1 MIKVIDEV
9 LNDVFEAIN
18 FCSGYADDCP
28 VSTRVYN
35 KALDAVWRADVG
47 ALLQDVVTESMR
59 EQL

>member
-9 LNDVFEAIN
+9 INDVFEVIN

-28 VSTRVYN
+28 ISTRVGD
-35 KALDAVWRADVG
+35 KALDVVWKSDPG

>member
-9 LNDVFEAIN
+9 LNDVYEAIN

-28 VSTRVYN
+28 VSLRVYN
-35 KALDAVWRADVG
+35 KALDVVWKSDVG
-47 ALLQDVVTESMR
+47 VLFQDVVTESMW

>member
-9 LNDVFEAIN
+9 INNIFEVID

-28 VSTRVYN
+28 ISTRVGD
-35 KALDAVWRADVG
+35 KALDVVWKSDPG
-47 ALLQDVVTESMR
+47 ALLQDAISDSMR